1 MDALIIYFVITL
13 VVICIIA
20 TIYALMYNKFNE
32 ISIRIDE
39 AEANIDNILRS
50 KYDALNRAIAIIRGN
65 VEIDDEIFEEIVKLR
80 SRKISNFA
88 LDRKLVEASNEFFKL
103 KEQYKDLY
111 DSSDELKK
119 ISKLIKSSDEKLVT
133 LKEYFNSNVSKYNK
147 LVKSFPTNVVALI
160 SKYNEKLF
168 FDRKDMSDEDHNDFK
183 L

>member
-1 MDALIIYFVITL
+1 M
-13 VVICIIA
+13 
-20 TIYALMYNKFNE
+20 
-32 ISIRIDE
+32 
-39 AEANIDNILRS
+39 
-50 KYDALNRAIAIIRGN
+50 
-65 VEIDDEIFEEIVKLR
+65 
-80 SRKISNFA
+80 
-88 LDRKLVEASNEFFKL
+88 DRKLVEASNEFFKL